1 MALKDKLENIS
12 QQINVEKEEK
22 KKNEESERLKPI
34 REEIKKKEKEIFDLE
49 IIKNSLDF
57 KSDQNKK
64 NEGMTEYAESTTNK
78 KKKIKAEL
86 ESIANANSE
95 ALEKMGVKNID
106 DLASNPEFAE
116 EEEVVAYKEA
126 GAQESDLVLSD
137 TKLKNRLAELGI
149 EINDD
154 NFSYKTASEEIS
166 KRLDVLNNELMA
178 EKFKTPEGKEEAEE
192 MLVKHFEKEI
202 PKMEVSGIRKNISS
216 RGTEFFSASMR
227 IGRDLREFEM
237 LENGAKEVTKNSY
250 YGFQLPKDFPE
261 QSEKYGVEFVAEA
274 LKKAYS
280 ANLKEAFVKADEN
293 INEGARGALEKLKN
307 VSPETAREAYQLA
320 MVFEKKK
327 GEALKIVDD
336 KNEEFKELK
345 GLPISDFGFKEI
357 SLFGLYDKQDEK
369 DLQRLRYPNFFPKN
383 ESQLNYL
390 EVKKHIEKRIETID
404 KYIEELR
411 TLTVDEVKEYNSL
424 PWTAPRGETKKYN
437 EIGKYIHEL
446 HKDKNEKCF
455 SDDIYYDNQKKNV
468 RQFGSYYSAQEY
480 FQEKIKKSNDVEK
493 KIFEKILEIVD
504 LETLK
509 FELAGAD
516 YRKRDIMSDFKAKI
530 SDIERKGNDISK
542 VLNGMFRA
550 KFNIPDDEEMEIKGS
565 FIYFVNRKAEVDKM
579 IEELKVKEDELKVKE
594 EELGK
599 KRNSEPSLFGKGKWR
614 EEVSLMEEG
623 VANLKNEVSNE
634 KNNINRKS
642 SLVNIN
648 YINSDD
654 LRSNSELSRFISEYS
669 VSGTGKEIFD
679 DLKQKLEEMS
689 KKEGLPDDV
698 YKKYMKAVKLQDK
711 IRD

>member
-1 MALKDKLENIS
+1 MSLKDKLENIS

-78 KKKIKAEL
+78 KKKTKAEL

-106 DLASNPEFAE
+106 DLTSNPEFAE

-126 GAQESDLVLSD
+126 DAQESDLVLSD

-192 MLVKHFEKEI
+192 MLIKHFAKEI
-202 PKMEVSGIRKNISS
+202 PKMELGTAQKDVSKI
-216 RGTEFFSASMR
+216 GTEVFSVSIK
-227 IGRDLREFEM
+227 IGGDVKEFEIYDR
-237 LENGAKEVTKNSY
+237 AKFKKGPYIEGV
-250 YGFQLPKDFPE
+250 LPNDFAE
-261 QSEKYGVEFVAEA
+261 KSKKYGVEFVAEA

-280 ANLKEAFVKADEN
+280 ANLKEAFVKTDEN

-345 GLPISDFGFKEI
+345 GLPISDFGFKKI

-424 PWTAPRGETKKYN
+424 PLTAPRGETKKYN

-468 RQFGSYYSAQEY
+468 RQFGDYYSAQEY
-480 FQEKIKKSNDVEK
+480 FQEKIKKSSDVEK
-493 KIFEKILEIVD
+493 KISEKILEIVD

-565 FIYFVNRKAEVDKM
+565 FVYFVNRKAEVDKM
-579 IEELKVKEDELKVKE
+579 IEKLKVKEDELKVKE

-698 YKKYMKAVKLQDK
+698 YEKYMKAVKLQDK

>member
-78 KKKIKAEL
+78 KKKTKAEL

-106 DLASNPEFAE
+106 DLTSNPEFAE

-126 GAQESDLVLSD
+126 DAQESDLVLSD
-137 TKLKNRLAELGI
+137 TKLKNRLAKLGI

-166 KRLDVLNNELMA
+166 KRLDVLNNELIA

-192 MLVKHFEKEI
+192 MLIKHFAKEI
-202 PKMEVSGIRKNISS
+202 PKMELGTVQKDVSKI
-216 RGTEFFSASMR
+216 GTEVFSVSIK
-227 IGRDLREFEM
+227 IGGNVKEFEIYDR
-237 LENGAKEVTKNSY
+237 AKFKKSPYIEGV
-250 YGFQLPKDFPE
+250 LPNDFAE
-261 QSEKYGVEFVAEA
+261 KSKKYGVEFVAEA

-280 ANLKEAFVKADEN
+280 ANLKEAFVKVDGN

-357 SLFGLYDKQDEK
+357 SLFGLYNKQDEK

-446 HKDKNEKCF
+446 HKDKKEKCF

-468 RQFGSYYSAQEY
+468 RQFGDYYSAQEY

-493 KIFEKILEIVD
+493 KISEKISEVVD
-504 LETLK
+504 FETLK
-509 FELAGAD
+509 FELGGENYGRRDVMGDFDGLIYDINKNRGIADNALNQIAIAGFD
-516 YRKRDIMSDFKAKI
+516 LPKNEKIEVRDS
-530 SDIERKGNDISK
+530 N
-542 VLNGMFRA
+542 
-550 KFNIPDDEEMEIKGS
+550 
-565 FIYFVNRKAEVDKM
+565 IYFPDRKAEVDRITNDLENKKK
-579 IEELKVKEDELKVKE
+579 ELQTKKDELT
-594 EELGK
+594 K
-599 KRNSEPSLFGKGKWR
+599 KRNSKPSLFGKNKWQ
-614 EEVSLMEEG
+614 EELSSMEEDEEEIKNEIKALESDISSKNKN
-623 VANLKNEVSNE
+623 VYKRYTDYFQYANLEAE
-634 KNNINRKS
+634 KTIK
-642 SLVNIN
+642 
-648 YINSDD
+648 
-654 LRSNSELSRFISEYS
+654 EYS
-669 VSGTGKEIFD
+669 ASGTGPEVFD
-679 DLKQKLEEMS
+679 ELKQKLEEIA
-689 KKEGLPDDV
+689 KKSLPDEV
-698 YKKYMKAVKLQDK
+698 YKKYKKAKDLQTEIK
-711 IRD
+711 R